1 MDKKLIY
8 MTYQSF
14 PAQTAN
20 SIQTMTHIKYFSK
33 LGYDVTL
40 IFPLRNKESSANFN
54 SLQEFYEVTN
64 PFNTI
69 GTIHPLPFKKFKFL
83 EKFMY
88 IVSHFLWSYFTV
100 RKYIKT
106 YKGCYFF
113 TRSEWIFYFLSRKE
127 EKVIYEC
134 HQLSK
139 IKKILIQNSIKE
151 TYSKI
156 IFVNPYMIKDLGLS
170 EDSKVK
176 VLSSAFDEEVFTNT
190 NKGTQIERII
200 YAGSINRFGKSRGL
214 ESLINGLRKFNNLE
228 FQLVIASNDNL
239 SPDLMSLINTKELNI
254 EYHQN
259 LSRTQ
264 LADLYKSCTL
274 GLLINNKS
282 EHAERFTSP
291 LKYFEYIAS
300 GLKIIAS
307 DSKSHKLLP
316 FQEYINYFDSS
327 NTDSFIDAVNN
338 AINSEQPTY
347 NDIQKY
353 TMSHRALN
361 ILNFY

>member
-40 IFPLRNKESSANFN
+40 IFPLRNKESSVNFN

-106 YKGCYFF
+106 YKRLLFF
-113 TRSEWIFYFLSRKE
+113 HTIRVDFFIFYQEKRKSDH
-127 EKVIYEC
+127 EC

-139 IKKILIQNSIKE
+139 IKKNFNS
-151 TYSKI
+151 
-156 IFVNPYMIKDLGLS
+156 
-170 EDSKVK
+170 
-176 VLSSAFDEEVFTNT
+176 
-190 NKGTQIERII
+190 
-200 YAGSINRFGKSRGL
+200 
-214 ESLINGLRKFNNLE
+214 KF
-228 FQLVIASNDNL
+228 
-239 SPDLMSLINTKELNI
+239 
-254 EYHQN
+254 Y
-259 LSRTQ
+259 
-264 LADLYKSCTL
+264 
-274 GLLINNKS
+274 
-282 EHAERFTSP
+282 
-291 LKYFEYIAS
+291 
-300 GLKIIAS
+300 
-307 DSKSHKLLP
+307 
-316 FQEYINYFDSS
+316 
-327 NTDSFIDAVNN
+327 
-338 AINSEQPTY
+338 
-347 NDIQKY
+347 
-353 TMSHRALN
+353 
-361 ILNFY
+361 